1 LPQAKF
7 IYTLSPDTVE
17 ANAQTDEK
25 LPLYSG
31 SDLLAG
37 DLTTEWNVT
46 SRYLVWDDKN
56 TMSTTLSSDTD
67 VTGGL
72 SIDLSQLFTKEY
84 KTETVGEGE
93 EATVKSVLTPIAD
106 GTVKDIKSGVYRFT
120 LQESLYTDGKTYKE
134 NIAGNYD
141 DERTYRVDL
150 YVQGSTQPV
159 AGDEDKGIK
168 AVDGSS
174 AYVYLV
180 KVYEYVDPV
189 KNDKGEVVTAGYWG
203 KANPTFNNSIEVE
216 DLVIKNYTENNV
228 TAEDPP
234 FKIALQILPGSD
246 VEKGVTLEKG
256 TNLHAYINRY
266 DDKTKTYTKEYV
278 DVKVNSDDPNSTDYV
293 TYVTLYSG
301 DELVVPGVPVYM
313 HYTTWNADAGSKTT
327 NTDYYK
333 RVQVV
338 TGYTNDTDK
347 VDKSEPAEA
356 ARSSFP
362 DAATLD
368 KDGNETGYK
377 VQAADIVFGQN
388 MVIYYNVNNAIAE
401 TGIAMESAPYVVMFL
416 AAAAIAVLT
425 VVKKKTDR

>member
-1 LPQAKF
+1 
-7 IYTLSPDTVE
+7 
-17 ANAQTDEK
+17 
-25 LPLYSG
+25 
-31 SDLLAG
+31 
-37 DLTTEWNVT
+37 
-46 SRYLVWDDKN
+46 
-56 TMSTTLSSDTD
+56 MSTTLSSDTD

-72 SIDLSQLFTKEY
+72 SIDLSQLFTKVA
-84 KTETVGEGE
+84 KTVEDSEGKQSTVLEDIQ
-93 EATVKSVLTPIAD
+93 K
-106 GTVKDIKSGVYRFT
+106 GTIKDVKSGVYRFT

-134 NIAGNYD
+134 NIAGSYD
-141 DERTYRVDL
+141 TERTYRVDL

-159 AGDEDKGIK
+159 AGDAEKGIK
-168 AVDGSS
+168 AVEGSS

-180 KVYEYVDPV
+180 KVYEYVEPV
-189 KNDKGEVVTAGYWG
+189 YKDGELVTAGYWG
-203 KANPTFNNSIEVE
+203 KADPEFKNTIEVE
-216 DLVIKNYTENNV
+216 DLIIKNYTENNV
-228 TAEDPP
+228 TTEDPP
-234 FKIALQILPGSD
+234 FNIALQILPGSD
-246 VEKGVTLEKG
+246 VEKGVTLEEG

-266 DDKTKTYTKEYV
+266 DEKTKTYTKEYV
-278 DVKVNSDDPNSTDYV
+278 DVKVNSDDPDSTNYV

-313 HYTTWNADAGSKTT
+313 HYTTWNADAGSATT

-333 RVQVV
+333 RVKVV

-347 VDKSEPAEA
+347 VDKSEPTKAE
-356 ARSSFP
+356 RTSFP

-368 KDGNETGYK
+368 EDGNETGYE